1 MLKNKKEKL
10 EFSKEYLDELNLD
23 DLEKGI
29 MYIYIQNHIFSDL
42 PLEDEELSE
51 ILGKSRP
58 TINKNI
64 KKLIQ
69 KKYIKEISRKPMIH
83 VIDNKLKEIL
93 D

>member
-1 MLKNKKEKL
+1 
-10 EFSKEYLDELNLD
+10 
-23 DLEKGI
+23 

-42 PLEDEELSE
+42 PLEDEELAE

-58 TINKNI
+58 TLNKNI

-69 KKYIKEISRKPMIH
+69 KKYIKEISRKLMIH
-83 VIDNKLKEIL
+83 VIDNKLEEIL